1 MVRYERT
8 LQKLCA
14 VQVVLLN
21 MTIVVRYERT
31 LQKLCAVQFAL
42 LNMKTD
48 GAL

>member
-1 MVRYERT
+1 VRYECT
-8 LQKLCA
+8 LQKLRA

-31 LQKLCAVQFAL
+31 LQKLLAVQVAL
-42 LNMKTD
+42 LNMMTD

>member
-8 LQKLCA
+8 LQKLRA

-21 MTIVVRYERT
+21 MTIVVRCERT
-31 LQKLCAVQFAL
+31 LQKLRVVQVASP
-42 LNMKTD
+42 NMMPD